1 MSDLDKKEIKFMCEK
16 IEMIKNTVENLK
28 AVKEQLIKEALT
40 DKNKTK
46 TNKKLVAKLDGHII
60 FLEETYK
67 DVENKMK
74 EKITDEEKK
83 EEKLRIVRTAYF
95 IAVVYQKDFAGYTP
109 ELIGL
114 DPKKLEDMPDAKQ
127 TSLQAAYANLFSK
140 KYEPDIKPER
150 VAAIMQDEEFQDMMA
165 TGDTDRLERQQ
176 EEVNKQNKEVL
187 KELKIFTQIDPK
199 KLENMS
205 EDELMDYV
213 IRDYQNCIN
222 GFNHSLNTIKD
233 QMANCVK
240 EGKDFNQMLYSKKE
254 IDMNFAGATPDLL
267 IYKTPDVDT
276 GDLWKMSDIAK
287 EVGEIAAE
295 SKRLQK
301 DFLRGKHNARNA
313 KGYTSALIEREK
325 RVLRAADKYYVTLQK
340 KLHEVSTKE
349 DEKRINQSVFMRHY
363 LVVQVLITNGKR
375 QLMVDESLYKNSY
388 MNQRMREWEIYK
400 SVTEK
405 RAQLGEA
412 KAKELDTEFDAW
424 GKVGRMRRECAKYDT
439 GTMST
444 ALNTAIIAT
453 QSMLDICTV
462 NKPLTEAEFG
472 ILESNLA
479 FIIMYNH
486 VLEESAKPES
496 KRSELYNAVSKAS
509 SDKELQECADQI
521 KKLDSFAKLKN
532 KLLENPDKRNFI
544 AFLAGDMEK
553 KLKILP
559 DLQKNLQK

>member
-46 TNKKLVAKLDGHII
+46 PNKKLVAKIDGHII

-222 GFNHSLNTIKD
+222 GFNHSFNTIKD

-240 EGKDFNQMLYSKKE
+240 DGKDFNQMLYSKKE

-287 EVGEIAAE
+287 EVEEIAAE

-301 DFLRGKHNARNA
+301 DFLKGKHNARNA

-340 KLHEVSTKE
+340 KLHEVWTKE

-363 LVVQVLITNGKR
+363 YVVQVLITNGKR

>member
-205 EDELMDYV
+205 EDELRIMSSGI
-213 IRDYQNCIN
+213 IR
-222 GFNHSLNTIKD
+222 T
-233 QMANCVK
+233 
-240 EGKDFNQMLYSKKE
+240 
-254 IDMNFAGATPDLL
+254 
-267 IYKTPDVDT
+267 
-276 GDLWKMSDIAK
+276 
-287 EVGEIAAE
+287 
-295 SKRLQK
+295 
-301 DFLRGKHNARNA
+301 
-313 KGYTSALIEREK
+313 
-325 RVLRAADKYYVTLQK
+325 
-340 KLHEVSTKE
+340 VST
-349 DEKRINQSVFMRHY
+349 
-363 LVVQVLITNGKR
+363 VLII
-375 QLMVDESLYKNSY
+375 V
-388 MNQRMREWEIYK
+388 
-400 SVTEK
+400 
-405 RAQLGEA
+405 
-412 KAKELDTEFDAW
+412 
-424 GKVGRMRRECAKYDT
+424 
-439 GTMST
+439 
-444 ALNTAIIAT
+444 
-453 QSMLDICTV
+453 
-462 NKPLTEAEFG
+462 
-472 ILESNLA
+472 
-479 FIIMYNH
+479 
-486 VLEESAKPES
+486 
-496 KRSELYNAVSKAS
+496 
-509 SDKELQECADQI
+509 
-521 KKLDSFAKLKN
+521 
-532 KLLENPDKRNFI
+532 
-544 AFLAGDMEK
+544 
-553 KLKILP
+553 
-559 DLQKNLQK
+559 